1 MELSLIRH
9 PRPATSAD
17 VCVGQLDVE
26 CAPGWQA
33 HADRLQRILAVP
45 DRLITSPLQRCR
57 LLAERLG
64 AAYRIAPVLEPRL
77 MELNFGAWEG
87 RRWTDIGRAESETWA
102 ADYLGSAPPDGESYS
117 ELLARVDAF
126 LADLGSSF
134 ERIVLIS
141 HAGPLR
147 ALLVRCLG
155 LAPEAG
161 WRFDIGHGRLMRL
174 AERGGSWRLEV
185 LNA

>member
-33 HADRLQRILAVP
+33 HADRLQRIVPIP

-64 AAYRIAPVLEPRL
+64 TAYRLTPEVEPRL

-102 ADYLGSAPPDGESYS
+102 ADYLGSAPPGGESYS
-117 ELLARVDAF
+117 ELLARVDVF
-126 LADLGSSF
+126 LAGLGASF
-134 ERIVLIS
+134 ERVVVVS
-141 HAGPLR
+141 HAGPMR

-161 WRFDIGHGRLMRL
+161 WRFDVGHGRLTRL

>member
-1 MELSLIRH
+1 MELALIRH
-9 PRPATSAD
+9 PRPATASD

-33 HADRLQRILAVP
+33 HADRLLRVLAVP
-45 DRLITSPLQRCR
+45 DRLITSPSQRCR

-64 AAYRIAPVLEPRL
+64 SAYRLAPELEPRL

-87 RRWTDIGRAESETWA
+87 RRWSDIGPAASETWV
-102 ADYLGSAPPDGESYS
+102 ADQLGGAPPGGESYGA
-117 ELLARVDAF
+117 LLARVDAF
-126 LADLGSSF
+126 LATLGASF
-134 ERIVLIS
+134 ERVVIVS

-161 WRFDIGHGRLMRL
+161 WRFDVGHGRVTRL
-174 AERGGSWRLEV
+174 AERGGAWRLEV